1 MKINIYIIDKKSK
14 DRLYAPLIE
23 HYKKISKPFARI
35 EIFEIF
41 TKDITKAHDISTQA
55 SQNSY
60 TIAFNKY
67 LSTGYNISLDPNSQ
81 EVDSYKFSELLK
93 DKAVVNLFIG
103 GAFGF
108 ERGFLTKC
116 NKSIS
121 FGKITMSHK
130 LTKVVLMEQI
140 FRGLTILNNHPYH
153 K

>member
-1 MKINIYIIDKKSK
+1 MKINIYIINKRSK
-14 DRLYAPLIE
+14 DRLYSPLIE
-23 HYKKISKPFARI
+23 HYKKISKPFANI

-41 TKDITKAHDISTQA
+41 TKDIAKAHDISTHA
-55 SQNSY
+55 SQKSY
-60 TIAFNKY
+60 TIALSRY
-67 LSTGYNISLDPNSQ
+67 LSKGYSIALSPNSQ
-81 EVDSYKFSELLK
+81 EIDSYKFSELLK
-93 DKAVVNLFIG
+93 DKGVVNLFIG

-108 ERGFLTKC
+108 EEAFLRKC

>member
-1 MKINIYIIDKKSK
+1 MRINVYVIEKRSRDK
-14 DRLYAPLIE
+14 LYLPLIE
-23 HYKKISKPFARI
+23 HYQRISKPFAKI
-35 EIFEIF
+35 ELFEIF
-41 TKDITKAHDISTQA
+41 NKDIAKAHDISTQA

-60 TIAFNKY
+60 TISFNKY
-67 LSTGYNISLDPNSQ
+67 LSTGYNISLDPNSRQ
-81 EVDSYKFSELLK
+81 IDSYEFSELLK

-103 GAFGF
+103 GAFGL
-108 ERGFLTKC
+108 ERGFLDKC

-140 FRGLTILNNHPYH
+140 FRGLAILNNHPYH

>member
-14 DRLYAPLIE
+14 DNLYSPLIE
-23 HYKKISKPFARI
+23 HYKKISKPFAKV

-41 TKDITKAHDISTQA
+41 TKNISKAHDISTDA
-55 SQNSY
+55 SQKSY
-60 TIAFNKY
+60 TIALNRY
-67 LSTGYNISLDPNSQ
+67 LSGGYNIALDPSSQ
-81 EVDSYKFSELLK
+81 EVDSYIFSDLFK
-93 DKAVVNLFIG
+93 DRGIINIFIG

-108 ERGFLTKC
+108 ERGFLDKC
-116 NKSIS
+116 NKTIS

-140 FRGLTILNNHPYH
+140 FRALTILNNHPYH